1 MSQITVEN
9 IKRSSETVAR
19 STRGVAA
26 AWVNFNGT
34 GTIAARDSENVSSL
48 TDNGTGDYTV
58 NFSNAF
64 AASNYCIVGTCGQ
77 TTNDDAFFYINDSAT
92 TTTSSIR
99 FRLRTH
105 NGNLNDAVIVNAGIH
120 GDLA

>member
-9 IKRSSETVAR
+9 IKRSTETASR

-34 GTIAARDSENVSSL
+34 GTVAIRDSLNVGSI
-48 TDNGTGDYTV
+48 TDNGTGNYTA
-58 NFSNAF
+58 NFSNSFSGSTYAGVCSGYLS
-64 AASNYCIVGTCGQ
+64 AGNASFVFSSTLSSSTFNMASVYVANIAVSGDDPEVKGQ
-77 TTNDDAFFYINDSAT
+77 FT
-92 TTTSSIR
+92 
-99 FRLRTH
+99 
-105 NGNLNDAVIVNAGIH
+105 